1 MDRQNAL
8 SLCPI
13 YSFLYLLML
22 LYKDVFVNVFF
33 KVVAST
39 GYSPDNQNKTMP
51 SPDKE
56 VKKNKKKTAF
66 TSFANFFMAL
76 SLVDCSLNVFS

>member
-39 GYSPDNQNKTMP
+39 DYSPDNQNKTMP

-56 VKKNKKKTAF
+56 VKKKQKTAF
-66 TSFANFFMAL
+66 TSFANLFMTL